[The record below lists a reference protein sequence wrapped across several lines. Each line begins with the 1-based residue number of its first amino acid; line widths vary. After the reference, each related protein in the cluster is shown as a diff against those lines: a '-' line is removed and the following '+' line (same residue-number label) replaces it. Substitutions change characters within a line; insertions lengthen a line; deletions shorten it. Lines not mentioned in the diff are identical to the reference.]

1 MPELAKYTIFHDTD
15 AGEWVL
21 KHDGAERA
29 LKREPTKQA
38 IIEFAADRFGDQNPA
53 SVKIQKQDGTLE
65 EERTYPR
72 SMDPR
77 KSKG

>member
-1 MPELAKYTIFHDTD
+1 MASLTKFTIFHDPER
-15 AGEWVL
+15 GQWVL
-21 KHDGAERA
+21 KRDGAQRA
-29 LKREPTKQA
+29 LKR
-38 IIEFAADRFGDQNPA
+38 FAKKEDSVDYAGKRFGEDYPA

>member
-1 MPELAKYTIFHDTD
+1 MPELAKYTIFHDAD

-21 KHDGAERA
+21 KHDGAARA
-29 LKREPTKQA
+29 LKRFKTKGEA
-38 IIEFAADRFGDQNPA
+38 VDHAAGRFDEDSPA